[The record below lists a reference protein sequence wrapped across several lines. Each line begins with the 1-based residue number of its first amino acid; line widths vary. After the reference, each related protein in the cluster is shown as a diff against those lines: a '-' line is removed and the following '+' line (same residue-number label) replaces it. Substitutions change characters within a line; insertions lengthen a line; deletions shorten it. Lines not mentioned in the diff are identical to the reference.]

1 VGSVFYLLI
10 ALHNKRGREIFERAH
25 KRQKDK
31 YRTFPSKTAIASM
44 NLATRR
50 KSNKTE
56 APTGKMNNNGETG
69 TDSDSN
75 SLVKTDGNDSTDSN
89 SEDELVAEAAKKKI
103 TSMELPTSAFPYR
116 KDLLHG
122 SDHQSKHPFD
132 CSNESIVF
140 VCQELRHHGFGFLM
154 DNTKLDT
161 YQLDLFMVVSW
172 ETLLSIKHKKLKRP
186 SSDTVQEL
194 SSNDT
199 LKDLIVSQVESEEES
214 ADALINETTTKASM
228 RLTLPPREV
237 QIDAGMEPEEMS
249 LVCYQHSLD
258 LEGCLPKHRCMKLK
272 VKGSGFTGAILSDS
286 ATFLSLVELMLC
298 YHAWFHISSKL
309 PAELQEDT
317 ELVSFSAGAVVQY
330 FDTIIYR
337 GDDTVDTNTCKIH
350 TQWHANRYF
359 GGPMQSNTETGERGL
374 KTWAKKVARTALKH
388 GRDVFTQSTSNR
400 IGEMLLL
407 NTASELV
414 MRKQANETKVPTSA
428 PAATRATVIH
438 RKVPHFWFE
447 TEAQELIS
455 LNHQGV
461 ETVPDATTGII
472 QREVLKA
479 LLELEREKSQQR
491 FFDIWCEATLWS
503 GQIVR
508 CWPQYQG
515 NQGCKYNWVLA
526 KFQLDDEGD
535 EGVVPYPAK
544 VLAMYEDIDGKFKV
558 LIRLVAYKTTTNVE
572 GLYGDSRLVR
582 HYRLEFN
589 DRSGDPSVY
598 SLPFED
604 IVKCV
609 VVYESVKYQEPLV
622 PRVRERV
629 KQRKHTVM
637 MIVPKDEWARLFLNL
652 TKELRTQQETMNGK
666 ERISCIC
673 E

>member
-330 FDTIIYR
+330 FDTIIY
-337 GDDTVDTNTCKIH
+337 
-350 TQWHANRYF
+350 
-359 GGPMQSNTETGERGL
+359 
-374 KTWAKKVARTALKH
+374 
-388 GRDVFTQSTSNR
+388 
-400 IGEMLLL
+400 
-407 NTASELV
+407 
-414 MRKQANETKVPTSA
+414 
-428 PAATRATVIH
+428 
-438 RKVPHFWFE
+438 
-447 TEAQELIS
+447 
-455 LNHQGV
+455 
-461 ETVPDATTGII
+461 
-472 QREVLKA
+472 
-479 LLELEREKSQQR
+479 
-491 FFDIWCEATLWS
+491 
-503 GQIVR
+503 
-508 CWPQYQG
+508 
-515 NQGCKYNWVLA
+515 
-526 KFQLDDEGD
+526 
-535 EGVVPYPAK
+535 
-544 VLAMYEDIDGKFKV
+544 
-558 LIRLVAYKTTTNVE
+558 
-572 GLYGDSRLVR
+572 
-582 HYRLEFN
+582 
-589 DRSGDPSVY
+589 
-598 SLPFED
+598 
-604 IVKCV
+604 
-609 VVYESVKYQEPLV
+609 
-622 PRVRERV
+622 
-629 KQRKHTVM
+629 
-637 MIVPKDEWARLFLNL
+637 
-652 TKELRTQQETMNGK
+652 
-666 ERISCIC
+666 
-673 E
+673 